1 MTYNTRDMENSTIEC
16 LKTRRSIKSYKPD
29 AVPSDEQIG
38 QILEAGMN
46 APTGRGA
53 QSPIIIAVTD
63 KSTRDR
69 LSEMNAAVLGS
80 SGDPFYGAPVV
91 LAVLADRTVPT
102 HIYDGSLVMGNL
114 MNAACALDVGSC
126 WIHRAKEIFD
136 SAEGKAL
143 LESWGIKG
151 DYEGIGFCI
160 LGFAK
165 DGYTPAAKPRKE
177 DYVRYI

>member
-1 MTYNTRDMENSTIEC
+1 MKICRQYFPENAFKAASAACRLLAMALCMLAAASLSLSARTSAGTDS
-16 LKTRRSIKSYKPD
+16 L
-29 AVPSDEQIG
+29 AV
-38 QILEAGMN
+38 A
-46 APTGRGA
+46 T
-53 QSPIIIAVTD
+53 
-63 KSTRDR
+63 
-69 LSEMNAAVLGS
+69 
-80 SGDPFYGAPVV
+80 
-91 LAVLADRTVPT
+91 VLADRTVPT

-114 MNAACALDVGSC
+114 MNAACALGVGSC